1 MRTNTSSESG
11 TFSALSAASQ
21 SVSVKLSVPWEVEV
35 EVEVAAPDML
45 TLCELTELIDKATSP
60 CSVPPYVLAC
70 CSADPVRTLGLYV
83 LMSVVFVIMFAKG
96 RLPTKCSW
104 LPPLSLLLS
113 LHLVP
118 SVSVSVS
125 VSEGDRRGEKEEK
138 KGIRDERMEEVR
150 EGTKSAVV

>member
-1 MRTNTSSESG
+1 MRTDTSSESG

-35 EVEVAAPDML
+35 EVAAPDTL
-45 TLCELTELIDKATSP
+45 TLCELIDKATSP

-113 LHLVP
+113 LLLVP
-118 SVSVSVS
+118 SVSLSVS
-125 VSEGDRRGEKEEK
+125 VSEGDRRGDKEEK
-138 KGIRDERMEEVR
+138 KGIRDERTEEVG

>member
-21 SVSVKLSVPWEVEV
+21 SVSVRLSVPWEV

-113 LHLVP
+113 LLLVP
-118 SVSVSVS
+118 SVSVS
-125 VSEGDRRGEKEEK
+125 VSEGDRRGDKEEK

-150 EGTKSAVV
+150 EGIKSAVV

>member
-21 SVSVKLSVPWEVEV
+21 SVSVRLSVPWEV

-45 TLCELTELIDKATSP
+45 TLCELIDKATSP

-104 LPPLSLLLS
+104 LPPLSLLFS
-113 LHLVP
+113 LLLVP
-118 SVSVSVS
+118 SVSVS
-125 VSEGDRRGEKEEK
+125 VSEGDRRGDKEEK
-138 KGIRDERMEEVR
+138 EGIRDERMEEVR
-150 EGTKSAVV
+150 EGIKSAVV